1 MFLICVYGL
10 NARGIQN
17 PNIMVGML
25 VFFGGICQVFAGL
38 MEFVTGNTVCLYYV
52 HSPNHYGN
60 NWADNNP
67 IYSSD
72 QPSSAPME
80 LSTSPTA

>member
-10 NARGIQN
+10 NARDIQN

-38 MEFVTGNTVCLYYV
+38 MEFITGNTVRLIVFYL
-52 HSPNHYGN
+52 
-60 NWADNNP
+60 
-67 IYSSD
+67 IYESLRE
-72 QPSSAPME
+72 Q
-80 LSTSPTA
+80 LS

>member
-38 MEFVTGNTVCLYYV
+38 MEFLTGNTVCLLSCLA
-52 HSPNHYGN
+52 HKSPRG
-60 NWADNNP
+60 
-67 IYSSD
+67 
-72 QPSSAPME
+72 Q
-80 LSTSPTA
+80 LS

>member
-10 NARGIQN
+10 NARDIQN

-38 MEFVTGNTVCLYYV
+38 MEFITGNTVRLIVFYL
-52 HSPNHYGN
+52 
-60 NWADNNP
+60 
-67 IYSSD
+67 IYESLREQVS
-72 QPSSAPME
+72 
-80 LSTSPTA
+80 